1 MDIETRTNTHEDDR
15 SRSRL
20 TRRSA
25 GHSSAA
31 FPDSTPPN
39 LKSTY
44 EETIESPNE
53 KPRFHHN
60 IVHHP
65 HLHVY
70 VS

>member
-1 MDIETRTNTHEDDR
+1 MDIDTLTNTHEDDR
-15 SRSRL
+15 GRSRL
-20 TRRSA
+20 TRRNA
-25 GHSSAA
+25 GRSSAA
-31 FPDSTPPN
+31 FLDPAPLN
-39 LKSTY
+39 LKFTY

-53 KPRFHHN
+53 KPHFHHN